1 MKSEYFNSEAQ
12 LRMTTSFSSE
22 LQRYFKDKLKKEYN
36 YT

>member
-1 MKSEYFNSEAQ
+1 MSSEYFNSEAQ